1 MMLKCRIANA
11 LPRCRA
17 GIENTAHEKGEWV
30 SKRVDEPTG
39 ITFDTDMNRP
49 SIVIDTNVVI
59 AALRSRPGS
68 SHRLVMLAGTGK
80 FDMSLSVPLV
90 LEYES
95 VALRQA
101 AELQLE
107 PQTIEEIIGYPCS
120 IGRRHRI
127 HYLWRPVL
135 PDPKDDMVLEVAVA
149 GRCESIV
156 TFNERDFRGAERFGI
171 RVITPQAFL
180 REIGE
185 IP

>member
-1 MMLKCRIANA
+1 MA
-11 LPRCRA
+11 
-17 GIENTAHEKGEWV
+17 
-30 SKRVDEPTG
+30 
-39 ITFDTDMNRP
+39 RP
-49 SIVIDTNVVI
+49 SIVVDTNVVI
-59 AALRSRPGS
+59 AALRSKLGS
-68 SHRLVMLAGTGK
+68 AYRLVILSGTGR
-80 FDMSLSVPLV
+80 FDINLSVPLV

-95 VALRQA
+95 VAMRQA

-107 PQTIEEIIGYPCS
+107 PATIDDIIGYLCS
-120 IGRRHRI
+120 IALRHRI

-156 TFNERDFRGAERFGI
+156 TFNKRDFRGAERFGI
-171 RVITPQAFL
+171 RVITPQTFL